1 MGEINHSER
10 EQKPSSIG
18 DRIRN
23 RIDRFVRPVS
33 AAREHQFR
41 EIIKVLP
48 DGAMK
53 KSYENMLPRLR
64 EMLKIKDFDT
74 ATGEIITRSAAFL
87 FGGTFAALGIGVS
100 VGSGTPIGLLHAA
113 VGIGLM
119 GSSFAPFGPIARER
133 KAIDNETI
141 TFKDFYSSP
150 AGKDA
155 ARAWDK
161 LPGQNTDQI
170 VRAIILGTPAMRGT
184 PGGAIPM
191 PNMAGGFGGPLR

>member
-1 MGEINHSER
+1 MSEVSHSQETETR
-10 EQKPSSIG
+10 QSSIG
-18 DRIRN
+18 DRIHN
-23 RIDRFVRPVS
+23 RIDRFIRPVS

-41 EIIKVLP
+41 EIISVLP
-48 DGAMK
+48 EGAMK
-53 KSYENMLPRLR
+53 KSYENMLPKLR
-64 EMLKIKDFDT
+64 DMLKIKDFDT
-74 ATGEIITRSAAFL
+74 ATGEIITRSVAFV
-87 FGGTFAALGIGVS
+87 FGGVFAGAGIAVTMGGIPLGLIHTG
-100 VGSGTPIGLLHAA
+100 

-119 GSSFAPFGPIARER
+119 ASAFTPWGPIARER

-170 VRAIILGTPAMRGT
+170 VRTLILGTPTMRGT

-191 PNMAGGFGGPLR
+191 PGLAGAGGPLR

>member
-1 MGEINHSER
+1 MSELSHSER
-10 EQKPSSIG
+10 EPAHSTIG

-23 RIDRFVRPVS
+23 RIDRFIRPVS
-33 AAREHQFR
+33 AAREKQFR
-41 EIIKVLP
+41 EIINVLP
-48 DGAMK
+48 EGAMK
-53 KSYENMLPRLR
+53 KSYETMLPRLR

-74 ATGEIITRSAAFL
+74 ATGEIITRSVAFL
-87 FGGTFAALGIGVS
+87 FGGTFAAMGIAVS

-113 VGIGLM
+113 VGLGLM
-119 GSSFAPFGPIARER
+119 GSAFAPFGPIARER

-170 VRAIILGTPAMRGT
+170 VRALILGTPTMRGT
-184 PGGAIPM
+184 PGGAFPM
-191 PNMAGGFGGPLR
+191 PNMPGTGGLLR